1 MTMDSL
7 GSIYKMAL
15 KGRESAIQDSIRV
28 ALAQAGYV
36 VFRTNVGKVKTA
48 DGRFFDTGLPSGF
61 PDLMGYK
68 PDNGRIFFIEV
79 KTPIGRRRKDQV
91 EFANGLK
98 NKNVIYGVARSAE
111 EAVGIVQYELKILE
125 DN

>member
-1 MTMDSL
+1 MT
-7 GSIYKMAL
+7 I
-15 KGRESAIQDSIRV
+15 KGAEAVIQDSIRV

-61 PDLMGYK
+61 SDLMGYK
-68 PDNGRIFFIEV
+68 PENGRIFFIEV
-79 KTPIGRRRKDQV
+79 KTKTGRRRKDQV
-91 EFANGLK
+91 EFANQLRDK
-98 NKNVIYGVARSAE
+98 HVIYGVARSAD
-111 EAVGIVQYELKILE
+111 EAVAIVRNELKLLD

>member
-1 MTMDSL
+1 
-7 GSIYKMAL
+7 MAI
-15 KGRESAIQDSIRV
+15 KTKEQSIQDSIRV

-48 DGRFFDTGLPSGF
+48 DGRWFDTGLPTGF

-68 PDNGRIFFIEV
+68 PENGRIFFLEV

-125 DN
+125 DKR

>member
-1 MTMDSL
+1 
-7 GSIYKMAL
+7 MAI

-48 DGRFFDTGLPSGF
+48 DGRWFDTGLPTGF

-68 PDNGRIFFIEV
+68 PENGKIFFIEV
-79 KTPIGRRRKDQV
+79 KTPKGKRRADQV
-91 EFANGLK
+91 LFAK
-98 NKNVIYGVARSAE
+98 NLRDKNVIYGVARSAE

-125 DN
+125 DEK

>member
-1 MTMDSL
+1 MT
-7 GSIYKMAL
+7 I
-15 KGRESAIQDSIRV
+15 KGKEAAIQDSIRV

-61 PDLMGYK
+61 PDLIGFK
-68 PDNGRIFFIEV
+68 PENGRIFFIEV
-79 KTPIGRRRKDQV
+79 KTPVGRRRKDQV
-91 EFANGLK
+91 IFANGLR
-98 NKNVIYGVARSAE
+98 NKNVIYGVARSAD
-111 EAVGIVQYELKILE
+111 EAVTIVRDELKLLE

>member
-1 MTMDSL
+1 M
-7 GSIYKMAL
+7 
-15 KGRESAIQDSIRV
+15 KGAEQATQDAIRV

-79 KTPIGRRRKDQV
+79 KTAIGRRRKDQV
-91 EFANGLK
+91 NFANGLR
-98 NKNVIYGVARSAE
+98 NKNVIYGVARSAD
-111 EAVGIVQYELKILE
+111 EAVAIVRNELKILE
-125 DN
+125 DKL